1 MLLQNPIHFSFSNGL
16 KRFTVTLV
24 SFDNSVLFNTTVGL
38 GLLLP
43 FIYTILIDE
52 SKSWQISG
60 YPLVFTQLRFV
71 IHSFWRPFQ
80 SRCINTL
87 SCTRVWN
94 RLTGVS
100 ARLWLYIKA
109 SRQTHFSILLWMMLS
124 YTKINHEKF
133 SSLFFLQRSPPIFS
147 FELNKA
153 KK

>member
-1 MLLQNPIHFSFSNGL
+1 MIPLQNPTNFRFSDGL
-16 KRFTVTLV
+16 KGFAANLM
-24 SFDNSVLFNTTVGL
+24 SFDNSVLFTTIGL

-43 FIYTILIDE
+43 LIYTILIDE

-80 SRCINTL
+80 SRCKNTL

-100 ARLWLYIKA
+100 VRLWLYIKA